1 MKRVTIFRVA
11 ATSAALV
18 AGIGVIQSLAPVSQ
32 AAKGRGMSQHKLAAC
47 EVRAATLNLVG
58 EAVMTRASIT
68 AETIGKHSTPV
79 EIGKGDPRLAKL
91 TQMLRGLKLEPA
103 ALPRFEMRLLLRLE
117 CADGAVMTLAGSRTG
132 QDGRIDLSVDGEPAS
147 THETLRREL
156 EALAG
161 QR

>member
-11 ATSAALV
+11 ATTAALV

-91 TQMLRGLKLEPA
+91 TQVLRGLKLEPA

-147 THETLRREL
+147 THEPLRREL

>member
-11 ATSAALV
+11 ATTAALV
-18 AGIGVIQSLAPVSQ
+18 AGIGAIQSLAPVSQ

-47 EVRAATLNLVG
+47 ELRAATLNLVG

-79 EIGKGDPRLAKL
+79 EIAKGDPRLARL
-91 TQMLRGLKLEPA
+91 TQILRGLKLEPA
-103 ALPRFEMRLLLRLE
+103 ALPRFEMRLLLRVE

-147 THETLRREL
+147 THAPLRREL

-161 QR
+161 SR